1 MAAPLGDCAPRCRL
15 LSVDYKNKRGT
26 DCAQD
31 IAVGQNPDMTDGQL
45 VELVREQYKNQGLT
59 VSAITEVTET
69 ASGIVPR
76 SLYIRPG
83 FLEEGFK
90 ERGLP
95 MPEDIAAALTAAGVH
110 PVNWEELTH
119 GG

>member
-76 SLYIRPG
+76 SLYIRHG